1 MRAVDFHVHVPMTEW
16 LDGSLGRYR
25 APAERYFR
33 QKVET
38 RTAEAFAQEF
48 VDRDLVGVVL
58 AWDAETATRQ
68 PALKNDF
75 VADLVR
81 RFPRA
86 FVGFASVDP
95 HKGEAAVRE
104 LERAVTELG
113 LKGAKFH
120 PSLQAFDPSD
130 PRFFPLWEKCA
141 ALGLPCIF
149 HTGTSGI
156 GAGTPGGQGVRIDYA
171 RPILLDPVAAAFPEM
186 TIVAAHFGWP
196 WHLELIAMALHKT
209 NVYLE
214 LSGWAPRYL
223 PPEVVRE
230 IGGRLQRQTLFGS
243 DYPFIS
249 PDRWLQEFP
258 DLGLKSEAAGLILKG
273 NACRLLGL
281 EG

>member
-38 RTAEAFAQEF
+38 RSAEAFAQEF
-48 VDRDLVGVVL
+48 AERDLVGVVL

-75 VADLVR
+75 VAALVR

-95 HKGEAAVRE
+95 HKGEAAMRE

-130 PRFFPLWEKCA
+130 QRFFPLWEKCA
-141 ALGLPCIF
+141 ALRLPCIF

-230 IGGRLQRQTLFGS
+230 MGGRLQRQTLFGS

-249 PDRWLQEFP
+249 PDRCLQEFP
-258 DLGLKSEAAGLILKG
+258 DLGLKAEAADLILKG

-281 EG
+281 KG